1 MRLNWKA
8 PRIFYGWWIVV
19 ACFFIALYVGGA
31 IFYGF
36 TAIFEPIAHELGWSY
51 TQVSFAASLRG
62 LEMGILAPF
71 IGILVDR
78 WSPRRLVFIGAVVSA
93 LGLILLSRTT
103 SLAMFYG
110 AFILIAI
117 GMSSCTMTVLMSAVA
132 NWFHRRIGIASGIA
146 VSGFGFGGLLV
157 PVIVRLIEIYQWR
170 MTMTILGLGMLVI
183 LLPLSLLLRHKP
195 EQYGYLPDGEV
206 KDAMISDHHPGL
218 SQTAEVHMG
227 VKQVLKSSAFWHI
240 SLPFTYH
247 LMIVSAI
254 VTHVMPYLSSIGV
267 ARSMSSLVATAIPLA
282 SIAGRLTLGWL
293 GDKLDKRK
301 VVAGA
306 FTLIGLGTFCFGYT
320 STAGI
325 WLLVPFL
332 ILLGTGYGGNNA
344 LRPSLVREYFGR
356 TNFGTVFG
364 LIMGVNL
371 LGGLVGPVLAGW
383 VFDNWGSYDGIW
395 FVFAGLAVA
404 AVISILTTPPA
415 TIIETSD
422 KARAR

>member
-1 MRLNWKA
+1 MPLNWK
-8 PRIFYGWWIVV
+8 PSRIFYGWWIVG
-19 ACFFIALYVGGA
+19 ACFFIALYVGGV

-36 TAIFEPIAHELGWSY
+36 TAIFEPIVHEFGWSY

-62 LEMGILAPF
+62 LEMGLLAPF
-71 IGILVDR
+71 IGMFVDR
-78 WSPRRLVFIGAVVSA
+78 WGPKRLVFIGAIVSA

-117 GMSSCTMTVLMSAVA
+117 GVSSCTMTVLMTTVA
-132 NWFHRRIGIASGIA
+132 NWFHGKIGIASGIA

-170 MTMTILGLGMLVI
+170 VTTTILALGMLCI
-183 LLPLSLLLRHKP
+183 ILPLSLLLRHKP
-195 EQYGYLPDGEV
+195 EQYGYLPDGKV

-218 SQTAEVHMG
+218 SQAVEVHIG
-227 VKQVLKSSAFWHI
+227 VKQVLKSSIFWHI
-240 SLPFTYH
+240 ALAFTYH
-247 LMIVSAI
+247 LMAVSAI

-267 ARSMSSLVATAIPLA
+267 ARSRSSLVATAIPLM
-282 SIAGRLTLGWL
+282 SVAGRLGLGWL

-301 VVAGA
+301 VMAGA
-306 FTLIGLGTFCFGYT
+306 FTMMGFGALCFGYT
-320 STAGI
+320 STAGT

-332 ILLGTGYGGNNA
+332 ILFGIGYGGSNA

-364 LIMGVNL
+364 SLMGVNI
-371 LGGLVGPVLAGW
+371 LGGIIGPLLAGW
-383 VFDNWGSYDGIW
+383 VFDNWGNYDGVW

-404 AVISILTTPPA
+404 ALISILTTPPA
-415 TIIETSD
+415 ITIKTSG
-422 KARAR
+422 KA

>member
-1 MRLNWKA
+1 MHWKA

-31 IFYGF
+31 VFYGF
-36 TAIFEPIAHELGWSY
+36 TAIFEPVANELGWSY

-71 IGILVDR
+71 VGLLVDR
-78 WSPRRLVFIGAVVSA
+78 WSPRKLVITGAIISA
-93 LGLILLSRTT
+93 LGLILLSYTS

-110 AFILIAI
+110 AFILVAI

-132 NWFHRRIGIASGIA
+132 NWFRRRIGTASGIA

-157 PVIVRLIEIYQWR
+157 PVIVRLIEVYQWR

-183 LLPLSLLLRHKP
+183 LIPLSLLLRHKP

-206 KDAMISDHHPGL
+206 KEEVISGHRPGL
-218 SQTAEVHMG
+218 SQNAEVHMG
-227 VKQVLKSSAFWHI
+227 VKQVLKSRAFWHI
-240 SLPFTYH
+240 ALPFTYH

-282 SIAGRLTLGWL
+282 SIAGRLLLGWL
-293 GDKLDKRK
+293 GDRFDKRK

-306 FTLIGLGTFCFGYT
+306 FTMIGLGTLCFGYT
-320 STAGI
+320 SIGGL
-325 WLLVPFL
+325 WLIVPFL

-344 LRPSLVREYFGR
+344 MRPSLVREYFGR

-383 VFDNWGSYDGIW
+383 VFDNRGNYDGIW
-395 FVFAGLAVA
+395 FIFAGLAVA
-404 AVISILTTPPA
+404 AVISILTTPS
-415 TIIETSD
+415 TTTS
-422 KARAR
+422 KASAKV